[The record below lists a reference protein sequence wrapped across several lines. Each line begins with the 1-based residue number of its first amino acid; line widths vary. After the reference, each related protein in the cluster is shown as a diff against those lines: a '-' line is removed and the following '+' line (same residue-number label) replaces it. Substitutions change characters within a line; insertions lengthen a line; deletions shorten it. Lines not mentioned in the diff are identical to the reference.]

1 MTIHGYFSWYLDINR
16 WICECSSI
24 CLSIYSRLT
33 QVMSMEHYEIGLSF
47 IKGHNQNLFL
57 NALVR
62 IQFSPFS
69 RLLIGS

>member
-1 MTIHGYFSWYLDINR
+1 
-16 WICECSSI
+16 
-24 CLSIYSRLT
+24 
-33 QVMSMEHYEIGLSF
+33 MSMEHYEIGLSF
-47 IKGHNQNLFL
+47 IKGHNQVIKKFDSMNLFL